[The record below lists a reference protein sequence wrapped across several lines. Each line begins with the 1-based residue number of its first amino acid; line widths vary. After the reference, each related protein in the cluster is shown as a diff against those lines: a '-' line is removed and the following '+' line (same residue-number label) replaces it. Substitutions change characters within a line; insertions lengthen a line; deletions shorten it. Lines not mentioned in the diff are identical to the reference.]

1 MIPVAGLARFARD
14 QSTLAAA
21 KNLGYSDNAAV
32 LAAPPLWLR
41 DTGSWAPT
49 RHLDNMPSN
58 DAFRSFVI
66 LNPTSAAG
74 ATSRRWDRIAK
85 HLRSSLGAF
94 EHATTQKPGEATALA
109 RAALRE
115 GFEMVVSVGGDGT
128 LNEVVGGFF
137 DGSAPIAPK
146 AVLGVVA
153 AGTGCDFAR
162 TIDQADLET
171 ACARLRGRRTRSI
184 DVGSAR
190 FTGHDGVPTTR
201 IFINV
206 ASFGCGG
213 LVAHLVSP
221 RLKAVSGRLAF
232 TLATMRALATYED
245 QIVTLEFD
253 DRAPRALAI
262 TNCAFGNGRFF
273 GAGMQVAPAAQ
284 LDDGELDVTIWS
296 GFKLTD
302 FIRKRHTLY
311 DGSHVREPG
320 TEVLRTRRAIATSES
335 TVLLE
340 VDGESAGRLPAQLD
354 VLAGALRLKV

>member
-1 MIPVAGLARFARD
+1 MDPIAP
-14 QSTLAAA
+14 
-21 KNLGYSDNAAV
+21 SDK
-32 LAAPPLWLR
+32 L
-41 DTGSWAPT
+41 S
-49 RHLDNMPSN
+49 SK
-58 DAFRSFVI
+58 AFRSFVI
-66 LNPTSAAG
+66 VNPASAAG
-74 ATSRRWDRIAK
+74 ATGRRWDRIAK
-85 HLRSSLGAF
+85 LLRSSLGDF
-94 EHATTQKPGEATALA
+94 EHGATQKPGEATLLS

-137 DGSAPIAPK
+137 DGSAAVAPT

-153 AGTGCDFAR
+153 LGTGSDFAR
-162 TIDQADLET
+162 TIDQIDIES
-171 ACARLRGRRTRSI
+171 ACARLGGRKTRSI
-184 DVGSAR
+184 DVGIAR
-190 FTGHDGVPTTR
+190 FTGHDGAPTTR
-201 IFINV
+201 VFINV

-232 TLATMRALATYED
+232 TLATLRALAVNQD
-245 QIVTLEFD
+245 QVVSLQFD
-253 DRAPRALAI
+253 DLPPRSLAI

-273 GAGMQVAPAAQ
+273 GAGMQVAPTAQ

-296 GFKLTD
+296 GFTLMD

-320 TEVLRTRRAIATSES
+320 AQVQRCRRAIATSAS

-340 VDGESAGRLPAQLD
+340 VDGESVGRLPAQLD
-354 VLAGALRLKV
+354 VLAGALKLKV